1 MLHETPLVIAADH
14 PAFAGHFPGR
24 PIVPGVVLLDEA
36 LFAIEAAAGHP
47 PAEAAWTISA
57 AKFFHP
63 VGPGIELVLRHEQL
77 ANGSIRFEVSDGARK
92 IAAGTLVPRAAGGAR
107 E

>member
-1 MLHETPLVIAADH
+1 MLRETPLVIAADH
-14 PAFAGHFPGR
+14 PAFAGHFPTR

-36 LFAIEAAAGHP
+36 LFAIEAADGHA

-63 VGPGIELVLRHEQL
+63 VGPGTALVLRHEQF
-77 ANGSIRFEVSDGARK
+77 ANG
-92 IAAGTLVPRAAGGAR
+92 
-107 E
+107 